1 MPFLWGVKEPKNNPT
16 KKNKKPSPTNQ
27 LFTTGLARSPQKN
40 TGGSVR
46 CLSPI
51 YRLIEKVPLPASFHR
66 KLKAGMTVEAAVV
79 LPLFLLFVLNLSCAI
94 ELIRLHGNLQ
104 LALWETGSQM
114 AVYGHGLE
122 DNTIASMFS
131 YFYVQ
136 NQVIQYVGEAYLNS
150 SPLTKGAKGL
160 IPWESEIFVSRDEMD
175 LIITYQVSPWSD
187 LAGFTSFRMANR
199 YYGHIW
205 NGYDISDTEEES
217 RLLAD
222 VVYMAENGQVYH
234 ENRSCTHLTLSIQET
249 TWEEAK
255 QKTNQWG
262 KSYTPCEKCLPEA
275 ETVILYITNEGERYH
290 SDRNCSGLK
299 RTVFSVPRDR
309 VSGYRACSRCG

>member
-1 MPFLWGVKEPKNNPT
+1 MPFLWGKKETKNHLA

-27 LFTTGLARSPQKN
+27 LFTTGLARSPHKI

-46 CLSPI
+46 RLCPI

-79 LPLFLLFVLNLSCAI
+79 LPLFLFFVLNLSCAI

-122 DNTIASMFS
+122 DSTMASMFS

-136 NQVIQYVGEAYLNS
+136 DQMVKYVGEEYLNS

-160 IPWESEIFVSRDEMD
+160 IPWESEIFTSKDEMD

-187 LAGFTSFRMANR
+187 LAGFISFRMANR

-205 NGYDISDTEEES
+205 NGYDISDPKGES
-217 RLLAD
+217 QLLAD

-234 ENRSCTHLTLSIQET
+234 EDRNCTHLTLSIQET
-249 TWEEAK
+249 TWEGAK

-262 KSYTPCEKCLPEA
+262 KRYTPCEKCCPKEGA
-275 ETVILYITNEGERYH
+275 VILYITDEGERYH
-290 SDRNCSGLK
+290 FDRNCSGLK
-299 RTVFSVPRDR
+299 RTVYSIPRKHA
-309 VSGYRACSRCG
+309 SGYRACSRCG